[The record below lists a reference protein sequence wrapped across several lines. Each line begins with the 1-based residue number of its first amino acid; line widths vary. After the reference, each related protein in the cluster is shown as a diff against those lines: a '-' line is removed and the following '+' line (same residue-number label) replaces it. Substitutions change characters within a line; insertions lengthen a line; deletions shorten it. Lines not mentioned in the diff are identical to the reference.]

1 MSDPTALP
9 NFPPPS
15 DEHPLRGLVI
25 DALQDLGLEANIDKD
40 GDVSFKANEQTMFV
54 RSLENSGVR
63 IMRVFGQWQIGEQVP
78 QDKVMQLS
86 VCNDLNLSMTMVKT
100 GLGKDNLVVTSEH
113 LVTSDDA
120 VKDLLGTSIQIILAT
135 VQQWHERVTKLAE
148 RIAQQRAAAQEQ
160 GAAGGAGTP
169 GARTPEASTDPAAST
184 DSDSPGD
191 GGGSDD
197 SGTREGETP

>member
-86 VCNDLNLSMTMVKT
+86 VCTIMSRSRFK
-100 GLGKDNLVVTSEH
+100 
-113 LVTSDDA
+113 
-120 VKDLLGTSIQIILAT
+120 
-135 VQQWHERVTKLAE
+135 
-148 RIAQQRAAAQEQ
+148 
-160 GAAGGAGTP
+160 
-169 GARTPEASTDPAAST
+169 AST
-184 DSDSPGD
+184 
-191 GGGSDD
+191 
-197 SGTREGETP
+197 